1 MTRGVIPGHDVAEG
15 FRPKVYMFVG
25 RLALFSFCVLS
36 ILSTSFAE
44 DFELPEMPPPAPKSS
59 SSATLSSAALSS
71 SAAVPAPSSAT
82 LSNPATSSASEEID
96 VPINFKPIESTSVAE
111 VPKVAPSGD
120 TLAKIQR
127 EKIPANLNRPLRVG
141 VYTDVKELYLLRGG
155 EEVHVTLDKNR
166 LKFQGKGGSF
176 TAESKEIFSEG
187 KCVSIATTKKQLPT
201 SCFPGDFVISYNK
214 GRINA
219 INIVDMEEYLRGV
232 IPYEIGQ
239 LDSSRFNALKAQ
251 AVAAR
256 TYAYKHFGSRE
267 SLGFDVFAD
276 TKDQVYKGLQSATAL
291 TDAAVKE
298 TRGEVMTY
306 KGEFITAY
314 YHSTCG
320 GMSETMDTWEK
331 PNLPYLKTKTD
342 LRKDGTPWCNESSY
356 SKWERSFSEEE
367 LVKLFVQ
374 NANEAK
380 AKVSTFKKIKD
391 IAIKDTLPSGR
402 ILTLIVTTDKESFQ
416 VRGDKT
422 RWLFKKNGTILP
434 SSFFKVSKEK
444 DQWVIKG
451 KGFGH
456 GVGMCQMGVRARA
469 QAGQSYV
476 EILSHYYP
484 GITLE
489 RFER

>member
-1 MTRGVIPGHDVAEG
+1 
-15 FRPKVYMFVG
+15 MFFG
-25 RLALFSFCVLS
+25 RYKFSGICILALATWLP
-36 ILSTSFAE
+36 AE
-44 DFELPEMPPPAPKSS
+44 DFELPEMPPAAPV
-59 SSATLSSAALSS
+59 SS
-71 SAAVPAPSSAT
+71 SAAQAT
-82 LSNPATSSASEEID
+82 EEFD
-96 VPINFKPIESTSVAE
+96 TPINFKPIESTSVAE
-111 VPKVAPSGD
+111 TPKIAPSGD
-120 TLAKIQR
+120 TLAKIQP
-127 EKIPANLNRPLRVG
+127 EKIPANLDRPLRVG
-141 VYTDVKELYLLRGG
+141 VYTDVKELYLLREG
-155 EEVHVTLDKNR
+155 EDVHVTVDKNR
-166 LKFQGKGGSF
+166 LKFQGKSGSF
-176 TAESKEIFSEG
+176 TTESKEIFNED
-187 KCVSIATTKKQLPT
+187 KCVSIAPTKKQLST
-201 SCFPGDFVISYNK
+201 SCFPGYFVISYNK

-291 TDAAVKE
+291 TDSAVKE
-298 TRGEVMTY
+298 TWGEVMTY
-306 KGEFITAY
+306 NGEFITAY

-320 GMSETMDTWEK
+320 GISETMATWEK
-331 PNLPYLKTKTD
+331 SNLPYLKTKPD

-356 SKWERSFSEEE
+356 TKWERNFGEEE
-367 LVKLFVQ
+367 LAKMFAQ
-374 NANEAK
+374 NASEAK
-380 AKVSTFKKIKD
+380 TKVSPFKKIKS
-391 IAIKDTLPSGR
+391 IAIRDTLPSGR
-402 ILTLIVTTDKESFQ
+402 VLTLTVTTDKDSFE
-416 VRGDKT
+416 VHGDKT
-422 RWLFKKNGTILP
+422 RWLFKKNGAILP
-434 SSFFKVSKEK
+434 SSFFKVSREK
-444 DQWVIKG
+444 DLWVIRG

>member
-1 MTRGVIPGHDVAEG
+1 M
-15 FRPKVYMFVG
+15 
-25 RLALFSFCVLS
+25 LFSRYKFFS
-36 ILSTSFAE
+36 ICLLAFSAWLFAE
-44 DFELPEMPPPAPKSS
+44 DFELPEMPPAAPVPSS
-59 SSATLSSAALSS
+59 RALSS
-71 SAAVPAPSSAT
+71 SATAPVSSSVTASSA
-82 LSNPATSSASEEID
+82 AVSSAAKPASSSTAEEPD
-96 VPINFKPIESTSVAE
+96 TPINFKPIESTSVDE
-111 VPKVAPSGD
+111 PPKVAPSGD
-120 TLAKIQR
+120 TLAKIQP

-141 VYTDVKELYLLRGG
+141 VYTDVKELYLLREG
-155 EEVHVTLDKNR
+155 EEVHITLDKNR
-166 LKFQGKGGSF
+166 LKFQGKGGAF
-176 TAESKEIFSEG
+176 TAESKEIFNEG
-187 KCVSIATTKKQLPT
+187 KCVSIAPTKKQLSI
-201 SCFPGDFVISYNK
+201 SCFPGYFVVSFNK

-291 TDAAVKE
+291 TDSAVKE

-331 PNLPYLKTKTD
+331 PNLPYLKTKSD

-356 SKWERSFSEEE
+356 SKWERNFSEDE

-374 NANEAK
+374 NAGEAK
-380 AKVSTFKKIKD
+380 AKVSSFKKVKN

-402 ILTLIVTTDKESFQ
+402 ILTLTVTTDKESFE